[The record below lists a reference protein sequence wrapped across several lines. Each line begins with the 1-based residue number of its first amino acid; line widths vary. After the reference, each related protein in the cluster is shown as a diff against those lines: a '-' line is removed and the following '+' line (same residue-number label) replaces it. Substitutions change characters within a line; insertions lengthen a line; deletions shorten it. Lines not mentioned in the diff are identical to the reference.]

1 MIGPTIVLPATSGA
15 ATRMVPRGRPHSFDR
30 DTALEKVMKVFWA
43 KGYECAQINDFTSAI
58 SITPPSFYAAFGNK
72 EQAFR
77 EAVDY
82 YNRTIGAGPF
92 DALENAPTIQ
102 DGMRQWLEL
111 SADSAF
117 ACPAGGCMI
126 SVSSIQCKPENA
138 NVKTFLQEVR
148 HTNHQRLSKRLK
160 HAIAAGIGLFIAYI
174 GLKNAG
180 FLNFLVDPQNIMTL
194 NNKPFTEGGGAKVIE
209 SITANGGTTPSIST
223 FSEPAV
229 LLGLIGLII
238 LVLLVVANVPGAFLL
253 SVLITTV
260 IGIPMGVTNTH
271 IDAMA
276 SFSSTFHDFG
286 SIFGQAL
293 GPDGLWSMFTS
304 PKHVLIVVLTVF
316 SMGLSGLFDA
326 IGTFIGTGM
335 TTGIFSEADQKEF
348 YEGKGFKSK
357 MDRGLVADTF
367 ATMFAGIFGTS
378 NTTTFIEASAGI
390 KAGGR
395 TGLTSVVI
403 SIGFLLAIIAAPLVN
418 VIPSA
423 ATAPILVVVGI
434 MMMNEFKLITWDD
447 IEIAIPAF
455 FTSAFMAFSYSIS
468 YGIAAGFIFYVLI
481 KSVKRKFN
489 QISPILWVVTILFL
503 LNFIS
508 LAIN

>member
-1 MIGPTIVLPATSGA
+1 MLERFFKLSENNTTVRTEVVAGITTFVAMAYIIFLNPSVLSMTGMPSQGVFLATILTAVVGTLITGLFANLPYALAPSIGMQAMFTYTIVFGLGYTWKQALG
-15 ATRMVPRGRPHSFDR
+15 MVFLVGLVDVII
-30 DTALEKVMKVFWA
+30 TLTKVRSMIVK
-43 KGYECAQINDFTSAI
+43 AI
-58 SITPPSFYAAFGNK
+58 PD
-72 EQAFR
+72 Q
-77 EAVDY
+77 
-82 YNRTIGAGPF
+82 
-92 DALENAPTIQ
+92 
-102 DGMRQWLEL
+102 
-111 SADSAF
+111 
-117 ACPAGGCMI
+117 
-126 SVSSIQCKPENA
+126 
-138 NVKTFLQEVR
+138 
-148 HTNHQRLSKRLK
+148 LK

-194 NNKPFTEGGGAKVIE
+194 NGKPFTEGGGAKVIE

-223 FSEPAV
+223 FAQPAV

-378 NTTTFIEASAGI
+378 NTTTFIESSAGI

-503 LNFIS
+503 FNFIS